1 MIVRGIIWIAVLA
14 AGLYAVSCLGLYLF
28 QRRLLYF
35 PDPAHYTPDQAGL
48 TGIQEIG
55 LATPDGERLA
65 AWYKPAR
72 PGGPVLL
79 YFHGNGGGL
88 YLRRERIEAFAGAG
102 YGVFIPG
109 YRGYSGSTGSPSE
122 KALIA
127 DGLLA
132 YDYLNAHG
140 VAPSQIVLYG
150 ELLGTGVAAQVAS
163 LRQVSAVVLEAPY
176 SSIAAE
182 AKAHYGIFPIDW
194 LLLDRFDSAAHI
206 GRINAPLLVMHGS
219 RDGVI
224 SASSAH
230 ALFDAAK
237 EPKEYVEFQGGGHND
252 LFGFGALELIQRFLA
267 KHPTG
272 KLP

>member
-1 MIVRGIIWIAVLA
+1 MIARGIIWIAVLA
-14 AGLYAVSCLGLYLF
+14 AGLYAASCLGLYLF

-35 PDPAHYTPDQAGL
+35 PDPVHYTPEQAGL
-48 TGIQEIG
+48 AGTQEVS
-55 LATPDGERLA
+55 LATPDGARVV

-72 PGGPVLL
+72 PGKPVLL

-88 YLRRERIEAFAGAG
+88 SLRRERIEAFAGAG

-132 YDYLNAHG
+132 YDYLTAHG

-150 ELLGTGVAAQVAS
+150 ESLGTGVAAQVAS
-163 LRQVSAVVLEAPY
+163 LRQVSAAVLEAPY
-176 SSIAAE
+176 SSIAAL
-182 AKAHYGIFPIDW
+182 AKAHYGFFPID
-194 LLLDRFDSAAHI
+194 LLLADRFDSAAHI

-224 SASSAH
+224 PASSAH

-237 EPKEYVEFQGGGHND
+237 EPKEYVEFRGGGHND
-252 LFGFGALELIQRFLA
+252 LFGFGALDLIQGFLA
-267 KHPTG
+267 KHLTG
-272 KLP
+272 RLP